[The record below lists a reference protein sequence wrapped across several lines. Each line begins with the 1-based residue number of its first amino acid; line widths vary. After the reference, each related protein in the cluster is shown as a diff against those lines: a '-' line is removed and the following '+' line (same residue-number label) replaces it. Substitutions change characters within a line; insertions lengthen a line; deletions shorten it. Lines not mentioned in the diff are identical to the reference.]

1 LDLSAISVLNASA
14 AGRGSAA
21 DGDSD
26 ALTGGQCNIRDLNS
40 HHHSDWALCQRRWL
54 SQRYDLLG
62 KHFSP
67 SRPGWACWADLTV
80 SRIGMAWSKLVAR
93 VVLDCAF
100 VMFAVFQILQVGFYC
115 LPLVPRDRVSRVL
128 LKFLRTLSL
137 LHRFNHLSDRFQL
150 FGNWLLAWLIL
161 ISILEE
167 FAGISSS

>member
-1 LDLSAISVLNASA
+1 
-14 AGRGSAA
+14 
-21 DGDSD
+21 
-26 ALTGGQCNIRDLNS
+26 
-40 HHHSDWALCQRRWL
+40 
-54 SQRYDLLG
+54 
-62 KHFSP
+62 
-67 SRPGWACWADLTV
+67 
-80 SRIGMAWSKLVAR
+80 MAWSKLVAR